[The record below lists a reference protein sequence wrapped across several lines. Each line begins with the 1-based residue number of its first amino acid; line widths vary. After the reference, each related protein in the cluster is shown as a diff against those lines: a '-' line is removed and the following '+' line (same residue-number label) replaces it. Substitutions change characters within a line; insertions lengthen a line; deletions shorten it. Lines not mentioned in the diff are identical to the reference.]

1 MGENRDMKITGI
13 ETRIL
18 GYDIAEAFGEAGPPD
33 GLKPWYR
40 MTVDT
45 IHTDDGI
52 DGFTMQYGG
61 MGDGESIGHTLHEI
75 YAPQLIGED
84 PLRGEAIWQ
93 KLRRLNRHLYNLSD
107 AISGTVDVGLWDIRG
122 KVANQPIATLLG
134 LARDRVACYA
144 TARTVNPSPEE
155 VFEEAQIRREE
166 GFRGFKIQFW
176 DGLERDIPRFIAAR
190 DAVGDSYP
198 LMEDAA
204 GMYSW
209 TDAIAAG
216 RKLQDLDFTWFE
228 EPLPDRQLGQLK
240 RLTDS
245 LDIPILAGETVL
257 LAEMPEFLRSGAFD
271 IARGDVLIKNGI
283 TGLHKAATMADLFGF
298 DIEMHGIGTP
308 LLDIAN
314 LHVAASIEN
323 CRWVEA
329 HHPIYYRGL
338 LGDPLGIDSEG
349 YRRLPTGPG
358 LGVELDWNW
367 IDSVTEAVIR
377 TPAT

>member
-1 MGENRDMKITGI
+1 MKITGI

-18 GYDIAEAFGEAGPPD
+18 GYDIAEAFGEAGPPE
-33 GLKPWYR
+33 GVTSTWYR

-45 IHTDDGI
+45 IHTDEGI

-93 KLRRLNRHLYNLSD
+93 KLRRLNRHLYNLTD
-107 AISGTVDVGLWDIRG
+107 AIAGTIDVGLWDIRG
-122 KVANQPIATLLG
+122 KVANQPIAVLLG

-144 TARTVNPSPEE
+144 TARTINPSPEQ

-166 GFRGFKIQFW
+166 GYRGFKIQFW
-176 DGLERDIPRFIAAR
+176 DGLERDAPRFRAAR

-204 GMYSW
+204 GMYGW
-209 TDAIAAG
+209 TDAIEAG
-216 RKLQDLDFTWFE
+216 RTLQDLDYTWFE
-228 EPLPDRQLGQLK
+228 EPLPDRQLGQLR

-245 LDIPILAGETVL
+245 LDVPILAGETVSL
-257 LAEMPEFLRSGAFD
+257 GEMPEFLRSGAFD

-283 TGLHKAATMADLFGF
+283 TGLHKAATMADLFGYNL
-298 DIEMHGIGTP
+298 EVHGLGTP
-308 LLDIAN
+308 LLDLAN
-314 LHVAASIEN
+314 LHVACAIEN

-338 LGDPLGIDSEG
+338 VGDPLAIDGEG
-349 YRRLPTGPG
+349 FRRLPTGPG

-367 IDSVTEAVIR
+367 IDGITEAVIR
-377 TPAT
+377 TPAG